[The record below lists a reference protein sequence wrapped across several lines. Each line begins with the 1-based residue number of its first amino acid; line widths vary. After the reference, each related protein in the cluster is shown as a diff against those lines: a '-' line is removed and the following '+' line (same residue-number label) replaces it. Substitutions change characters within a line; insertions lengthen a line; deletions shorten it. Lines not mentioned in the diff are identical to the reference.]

1 MSIRAMRSRAV
12 LVAVTAAVAL
22 FGWLAMAGG
31 SDPSVA
37 VVDAAQGQSQGQ
49 GIGRAVGEPPRG
61 RPVMADESAVQ
72 ASLEALERNGV
83 MDRLMAQSEAAG
95 LMVAEGAAAGRGLL
109 PIFHVVECDEVACA
123 DVIAWAEANDME
135 PSEVLINFGHG
146 GVEEH
151 YVELG
156 ELVPPAAPQLA
167 RRAESVME
175 GVSGI
180 DGAVYGEWMADNRAN
195 VRGGGQ

>member
-1 MSIRAMRSRAV
+1 MNVRAMRSRAG
-12 LVAVTAAVAL
+12 LVAVIAAVAL
-22 FGWLAMAGG
+22 FGWLALAGG
-31 SDPSVA
+31 SDSSVA
-37 VVDAAQGQSQGQ
+37 VVDAAQGQGQ
-49 GIGRAVGEPPRG
+49 GIGRAVDEPPRQ
-61 RPVMADESAVQ
+61 RPVMADESVVQ

-83 MDRLMAQSEAAG
+83 MGRLMAQSEAAG
-95 LMVAEGAAAGRGLL
+95 LMATEGAAAGRGLL
-109 PIFHVVECDEVACA
+109 PIFHVVECTETACA
-123 DVIAWAEANDME
+123 DVIAWAEAKGME

-146 GVEEH
+146 GVEEF

-156 ELVPPAAPQLA
+156 EHVPPAAPQLV
-167 RRAESVME
+167 RRAEAVME